1 MIVEKRL
8 KMSSLITLELTQYN
22 YDKLI
27 KFLNDNNGKHIIK
40 VLEKC
45 RDDEYI
51 PPSNIKIDKYDYCEG
66 SASEEDIDFEVDSSG
81 FFSLK

>member
-1 MIVEKRL
+1 MMI
-8 KMSSLITLELTQYN
+8 SFDLTKKQY
-22 YDKLI
+22 DTLI

-40 VLEKC
+40 LLEKC

-51 PPSNIKIDKYDYCEG
+51 PPTEKKIDKYDYCEG
-66 SASEEDIDFEVDSSG
+66 SASEEEIEYEVDSSG